1 MNVESELI
9 EKCLTNLLRQL
20 VSSIIPIFVCQPNS
34 ILMARPKTPV
44 SANEGEKYNAVNC
57 KGGNA

>member
-1 MNVESELI
+1 MALGFERN
-9 EKCLTNLLRQL
+9 RL

-34 ILMARPKTPV
+34 ILMARPKTAV